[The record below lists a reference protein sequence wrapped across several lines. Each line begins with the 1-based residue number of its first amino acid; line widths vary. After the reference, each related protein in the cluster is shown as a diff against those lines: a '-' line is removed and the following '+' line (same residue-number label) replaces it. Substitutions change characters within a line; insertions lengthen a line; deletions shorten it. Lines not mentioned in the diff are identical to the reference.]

1 MMLRSSSTPVLGS
14 LLQSFSDCS
23 NNNSN
28 GQHQSEL
35 HKQAKIPY
43 HCSSNGGGSQ
53 DFKKSLIHKSPSLSE
68 IKVGGGG
75 GFRRAQSDGN
85 LERLGGDASSYSFD
99 EFNLPKRST
108 RRSSLEAI
116 PSFSAN
122 NLWTSFEDDEDDYE
136 GIEEGDDG
144 GIGGGLDYNPLRAE
158 HVVFEK
164 MARNAIAYGSEGLG
178 SQSEGKMYLASGI
191 GVSGVDF
198 AGRGGGGG
206 GRGSY
211 KPVDFDKEG
220 GGGVSVE
227 EHYKRMLELNPG
239 DPLFLR
245 NYAEFLY
252 KIKGDVGAA
261 EEYYAR
267 AILADQED
275 GETLAQY
282 AKIIWEVH
290 HDRDRAANYFQRALE
305 ASSQNS
311 HIHAAYANFLWD
323 AEDEDEDEENMAGS
337 QSFLH
342 QGVMA
347 SATA

>member
-14 LLQSFSDCS
+14 LLQSFSDSS
-23 NNNSN
+23 NNSSNS
-28 GQHQSEL
+28 QHQSEL
-35 HKQAKIPY
+35 HKQAKISCQ
-43 HCSSNGGGSQ
+43 CSSNGGGSQ
-53 DFKKSLIHKSPSLSE
+53 DFKKSLIHKSPSSSD
-68 IKVGGGG
+68 IKVGSGG

-99 EFNLPKRST
+99 DFNPPKRST
-108 RRSSLEAI
+108 RRTSLEAI

-136 GIEEGDDG
+136 GIDADG
-144 GIGGGLDYNPLRAE
+144 EIGGGLDYNPVRAE
-158 HVVFEK
+158 QMVFEK
-164 MARNAIAYGSEGLG
+164 VSRNAIAYGSEGLG

-211 KPVDFDKEG
+211 KPEDFDKEG
-220 GGGVSVE
+220 GGVE
-227 EHYKRMLELNPG
+227 EHYKRMLEQNPG

-275 GETLAQY
+275 GETLSQY

-323 AEDEDEDEENMAGS
+323 AGDEDEDEDEVEENMAGS
-337 QSFLH
+337 QPFLH